1 MKKVIFL
8 LCIVFII
15 GCVFASA
22 QETAG
27 QASGKKPRFDVG
39 AGYWYTW
46 ASLDNEHVAVR
57 DNPGFWLKGQKV
69 EEINYDN
76 DGGLFIVNA
85 DAYLFWRLYADGLI
99 GWGDIDDAEQVIS
112 EWSPVISSAKET
124 ESISDANGD
133 VTTWNINGHFRVL
146 EKPEDNNYLDLSLGY
161 LYYQDDFEELPNLI
175 EIISNFETVNNP
187 ISGADEDSD
196 KYTFDGIRLG
206 ARARLK
212 FHERFAVKGN
222 IGISPWLDAEREA
235 RFNLN
240 ASPNDPNVLGN
251 DIDAESDAFG
261 IDAAIGIEFKV
272 TENIFIE
279 AGYKYINI
287 DSDVGDRTYSWADGT
302 VLEFDSGW
310 KNAEVERGG
319 IYAMGRVKI

>member
-1 MKKVIFL
+1 MKKFIFL
-8 LCIVFII
+8 ISIVFII
-15 GCVFASA
+15 ACVFAFA
-22 QETAG
+22 QETVVT
-27 QASGKKPRFDVG
+27 ASDKKPRFDIG

-46 ASLDNEHVAVR
+46 ASLDSEHVAVS

-69 EEINYDN
+69 QEINYD
-76 DGGLFIVNA
+76 DDAGLFIVNA

-99 GWGDIDDAEQVIS
+99 AWGDIDGEQLLS
-112 EWSPVISSAKET
+112 EWSPVISNEKES

-161 LYYQDDFEELPNLI
+161 FYYQDDFSELPNLVETI
-175 EIISNFETVNNP
+175 VDFEPANNLL
-187 ISGADEDSD
+187 SGADEDND

-222 IGISPWLDAEREA
+222 IGISPWLSAEREA

-240 ASPNDPNVLGN
+240 TSPNDPNVVGM
-251 DIDAESDAFG
+251 DIDAEADALG
-261 IDAAIGIEFKV
+261 VDATIGIEFKV

-287 DSDVGDRTYSWADGT
+287 DSNVGDRTYSWADGQ
-302 VLEFDSGW
+302 VLSFDNGW
-310 KNAEVERGG
+310 KNVEAERGG